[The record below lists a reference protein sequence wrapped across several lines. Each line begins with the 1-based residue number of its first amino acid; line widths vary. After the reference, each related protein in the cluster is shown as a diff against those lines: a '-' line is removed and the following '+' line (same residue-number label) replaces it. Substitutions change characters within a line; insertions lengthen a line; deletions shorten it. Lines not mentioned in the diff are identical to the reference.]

1 MVRLRPRNA
10 RLEAEAAE
18 KNKTERRKEAGLVAA
33 AEEKGREMI
42 RETQG
47 EGLLE
52 EVYLP
57 DPDRIEEDEPALL
70 VHALVEVRTDGYYSP
85 RHRMPFNSIN
95 EGSKCV

>member
-1 MVRLRPRNA
+1 LRRYSGVVRLRPRNA

-42 RETQG
+42 NETKD
-47 EGLLE
+47 EAE

-70 VHALVEVRTDGYYSP
+70 VHALVEVRTDG
-85 RHRMPFNSIN
+85 
-95 EGSKCV
+95 

>member
-1 MVRLRPRNA
+1 MRRYSGVVRLRPRNA

-42 RETQG
+42 NETKD
-47 EGLLE
+47 EAE

-70 VHALVEVRTDGYYSP
+70 VHALVEVRTDG
-85 RHRMPFNSIN
+85 
-95 EGSKCV
+95 